1 MRGNQSILADFS
13 KAFDTVAYETVLKKM
28 HKVGFSKS
36 YLRWVTSY
44 LTERKQFVQID
55 DKLWSTIE
63 VAFGVPQGSKLGPVI
78 FNLYVNDL
86 SDSLE
91 ASVTSHQNTDDTTI
105 YAHRKPAN
113 IKINLRLNPDKTKV
127 MLFSTQQLARVHK
140 LDEYPINLHT
150 NSAKL
155 ERIKTTRLLGTE
167 IDENLKWN
175 DDILSKISKCYNTL
189 AVIKKLKNLTPFHA
203 RKRLAESLVLS
214 LIDFN
219 DIVCHPIPRYLTQW
233 LQRTQLATASFVYN
247 HYADMS
253 DVLKLGW
260 LPISYRRDY
269 RITRMICKAL
279 YQNCQPT
286 CLKLVEHRPARALRS
301 SRERR
306 LEPSTVP
313 GTLQNSAI

>member
-1 MRGNQSILADFS
+1 
-13 KAFDTVAYETVLKKM
+13 
-28 HKVGFSKS
+28 
-36 YLRWVTSY
+36 
-44 LTERKQFVQID
+44 
-55 DKLWSTIE
+55 
-63 VAFGVPQGSKLGPVI
+63 
-78 FNLYVNDL
+78 
-86 SDSLE
+86 
-91 ASVTSHQNTDDTTI
+91 
-105 YAHRKPAN
+105 
-113 IKINLRLNPDKTKV
+113 
-127 MLFSTQQLARVHK
+127 MLFSTQQLALVHK

-233 LQRTQLATASFVYN
+233 LQRAQLATASFVYN

-269 RITRMICKAL
+269 RITRTIWKAL

-313 GTLQNSAI
+313 GTLQNSAVMLFNSLSQDIKNCTELKLFDSKCRNHFMTLATSSS

>member
-1 MRGNQSILADFS
+1 MADFS
-13 KAFDTVAYETVLKKM
+13 KAFDTKM
-28 HKVGFSKS
+28 HKVGCAKS
-36 YLRWVTSY
+36 YLRWVISY

-55 DKLWSTIE
+55 DKLSSTIE
-63 VAFGVPQGSKLGPVI
+63 VAFGVPQGSILGPVI

-91 ASVTSHQNTDDTTI
+91 ASVTSHQYTDDTTI
-105 YAHRKPAN
+105 YAHSKPAN

-203 RKRLAESLVLS
+203 RRRLAESLVLS

-219 DIVCHPIPRYLTQW
+219 DIVCHPIPRYLTQ
-233 LQRTQLATASFVYN
+233 
-247 HYADMS
+247 
-253 DVLKLGW
+253 
-260 LPISYRRDY
+260 
-269 RITRMICKAL
+269 
-279 YQNCQPT
+279 
-286 CLKLVEHRPARALRS
+286 
-301 SRERR
+301 
-306 LEPSTVP
+306 
-313 GTLQNSAI
+313 